1 MKKDV
6 SVNQI
11 KDTIMKPV
19 KEALGN
25 GYVLGSL
32 FIDVGMKIGIYLIY
46 SQYKKDH
53 HYE

>member
-1 MKKDV
+1 MKNV
-6 SVNQI
+6 PANPI
-11 KDTIMKPV
+11 KDAIMNPV